1 MEIFKP
7 ELTQSDKTEFVKQV
21 EHEYKLI
28 GRIPYK
34 RGQTLFSFNVE
45 TGELHPTEI
54 TTKQELVIKRGQAM
68 TVTKRSVMREKNCIY
83 LYALNMKNAERKII
97 KMLNEIKNKQH

>member
-1 MEIFKP
+1 MEIIKP
-7 ELTQSDKTEFVKQV
+7 NLTKQDKTELVEQVKQ
-21 EHEYKLI
+21 EYKLI

-34 RGQTLFSFNVE
+34 RGQTLFSFNIE

-54 TTKQELVIKRGQAM
+54 TTKQELVIKRGQAIA
-68 TVTKRSVMREKNCIY
+68 VTKRSAIREKDCIY

-97 KMLNEIKNKQH
+97 KMLNEIRNKYH